1 MIITQF
7 QFTDIEDD
15 EKALIKEFC
24 NQIKSMMVLKLNTKI
39 NRKKI
44 SLRLNYIEENANW
57 ITWNKSK
64 KYNTSVQDILTNIVD
79 AIIPV
84 EYKDNLWKIEIN
96 SNILIPN
103 SYTSIDRLIR
113 FINYGD
119 NVCAGTGMFTKLE
132 QEYGHHQLNA
142 IWNYFIIKELGHP
155 AQSKIIAR

>member
-1 MIITQF
+1 MNF
-7 QFTDIEDD
+7 
-15 EKALIKEFC
+15 
-24 NQIKSMMVLKLNTKI
+24 
-39 NRKKI
+39 KKI
-44 SLRLNYIEENANW
+44 IFFMLLLFMSLNQA
-57 ITWNKSK
+57 KAM
-64 KYNTSVQDILTNIVD
+64 TSV
-79 AIIPV
+79 V